1 LPILVT
7 MAVGGQPQEIR
18 WLGLDRGRRR
28 RVARSVR
35 KGRTVGDPFDS
46 PYAVGFA
53 DARLEWLA
61 DRGRFR
67 PFYLLV
73 AIVLLLR
80 VIVTWSWHPAS
91 LLYPLLGFGLMKLRA
106 PALRRRIGAA
116 RDANAE
122 LAARLSLP
130 AVRITM
136 PGQAWLAPGSG
147 RRRRVIVVLSIVL
160 VALVGLILV
169 GSMAISASDGQR

>member
-1 LPILVT
+1 LPILVA
-7 MAVGGQPQEIR
+7 MAATDRPQEIR
-18 WLGLDRGRRR
+18 RLGLDRGRRR

-35 KGRTVGDPFDS
+35 KGQAVGDPFDS

-53 DARLEWLA
+53 DARLEWFS

-80 VIVTWSWHPAS
+80 LIVTWRWHAAS
-91 LLYPLLGFGLMKLRA
+91 LLYPLLGFGFLKLRA
-106 PALRRRIGAA
+106 PALRRRIAAA
-116 RDANAE
+116 RDANVE

-136 PGQAWLAPGSG
+136 PGHAWLGPGSL
-147 RRRRVIVVLSIVL
+147 RRRRVIVALSIVL
-160 VALVGLILV
+160 VALVGLILIATI
-169 GSMAISASDGQR
+169 GIRTPDGRR